1 MRNLFSRR
9 HVILSPAMVPA
20 LIASTGCD
28 KSKSVPASVK
38 KKAFKIVKAL
48 AKRLSKYTPG
58 GMVAELVDLALE
70 IKGVV
75 EGNEE
80 VVDTIYLT
88 SDEAESLQNGGELE
102 IEDADGKKHAVKL
115 KGR

>member
-1 MRNLFSRR
+1 M
-9 HVILSPAMVPA
+9 
-20 LIASTGCD
+20 T
-28 KSKSVPASVK
+28 SVK
-38 KKAFKIVKAL
+38 PHSVIEAVSAGAQKKAFKIVKAL
-48 AKRLSKYTPG
+48 AKRLGKYTPG
-58 GMVAELVDLALE
+58 GMVADLVNLVLE

-80 VVDTIYLT
+80 VVDTIRL
-88 SDEAESLQNGGELE
+88 SPEEAESLRNGGELE